1 MQEKNRFLSKPAG
14 KTRPFPG
21 PSSGF
26 AGMRR
31 TVAMPDFQ
39 DARHIAEN
47 QAGAEDF
54 PAEYGKFS

>member
-1 MQEKNRFLSKPAG
+1 
-14 KTRPFPG
+14 
-21 PSSGF
+21 
-26 AGMRR
+26 MRR

-54 PAEYGKFS
+54 PAEYGKFSPRNMGNSLELYVFYVILTNIEFSYLLS